1 MYYSDINEID
11 TTNGIGV
18 GVSIFVSGCRNHCK
32 GCFQP
37 ETWNFKFGQEF
48 TAEKEKLVLDLVS
61 RPYIDFFSVLGGDPF
76 EPENVPVV
84 LDLINNVK
92 SVNSNLKIFIWSGY
106 LYEDLMSNE
115 STKALLDVCDYLIDG
130 RFELDKRDLHLKLRG
145 SSNQRI
151 VSLKESS
158 LNNIIELED

>member
-11 TTNGIGV
+11 TTNGFGV

-48 TAEKEKLVLDLVS
+48 TDEKKKLVLDLVS

-76 EPENVPVV
+76 EPENIPVV
-84 LDLINNVK
+84 LDLVNNVK

-158 LNNIIELED
+158 LSNIVELKN